1 MRKSSNEM
9 AAPSQEAQGR
19 RRQQCAV
26 LRYEM
31 LLDGRGLLR
40 AIAHVA
46 PGPLPAGSP
55 RRRVREGGSSNDL
68 LDARA
73 LSSTAPARLIWYVA
87 LGPGNYRR
95 GSTQQG
101 KRKAVHIV

>member
-1 MRKSSNEM
+1 MG
-9 AAPSQEAQGR
+9 ALCFGW
-19 RRQQCAV
+19 
-26 LRYEM
+26 

-40 AIAHVA
+40 ALAHVA

-55 RRRVREGGSSNDL
+55 RRRVREGGSSNGL

-73 LSSTAPARLIWYVA
+73 LSSTAPARLVWYVA

-95 GSTQQG
+95 G
-101 KRKAVHIV
+101 KRKRHTLALGPTLMVCGPRPAYV